1 MRFDAGKTD
10 FFTLNRMIRE
20 CPDRD
25 IVIDNCMGHRF
36 IGAGMKD
43 KHFTINGIPGNA
55 MASYMDGATIVVN
68 GNGQDAI
75 GDTMNDGEI
84 VIHGSTG
91 DALGYAMRGGK
102 VYVQGNTGY
111 RAGIHMKAYGAKFP
125 TLVIG
130 GCAGSFLGEY
140 QAGGLIIVLGIG
152 GADGQPIVGNFC
164 GTGMH
169 GGRIYLRTTMLP
181 PQLPAQVSAHE
192 ATQEEISEIS
202 PDVRRFCE
210 FFGYDFDEIMAEK
223 FMLLTPNTANP
234 YRQMYTHN

>member
-10 FFTLNRMIRE
+10 FFTLNRLIRE

-25 IVIDNCMGHRF
+25 IVIDNCIGHRF

-43 KHFTINGIPGNA
+43 KHYIINGIPGNA
-55 MASYMDGATIVVN
+55 MASYMDGATIEVH

-84 VIHGSTG
+84 VIHGSAG

-102 VYVQGNTGY
+102 IYVKGNTGY

-152 GADGQPIVGNFC
+152 AGDQPIVGNFC

-169 GGRIYLRTTMLP
+169 GGRIYLRTSELP
-181 PQLPAQVSAHE
+181 PQLPVQVSAHE
-192 ATQEEISEIS
+192 ATPEDLAEIA

-210 FFGYDFDEIMAEK
+210 CFGCDYEAVMAAK
-223 FMLLTPNTANP
+223 FTVLTPNTASP
-234 YRQMYTHN
+234 YKQMYTHN

>member
-1 MRFDAGKTD
+1 MRFDASEYD
-10 FFTLNRMIRE
+10 FFTLNRLIRE
-20 CPDRD
+20 CPDRE
-25 IVIDNCMGHRF
+25 IVIDHCMGHRF
-36 IGAGMKD
+36 IGAGTKD
-43 KHFTINGIPGNA
+43 KAFTINGIPGNA

-84 VIHGSTG
+84 TIHGSAG

-102 VYVQGNTGY
+102 IYVQGNTGY

-140 QAGGLIIVLGIG
+140 QAGGRIIVLGIG
-152 GADGQPIVGNFC
+152 AEDSSIVGNFC

-169 GGRIYLRTTMLP
+169 GGQIFLRTTHLP
-181 PQLPAQVSAHE
+181 PQLPVQVSVHE
-192 ATQEEISEIS
+192 ATKAELAEIE

-210 FFGYDFDEIMAEK
+210 AFGYDCDEILSAK
-223 FMLLTPNTANP
+223 FMLLTPNTASP
-234 YRQMYTHN
+234 YKQMYTHN